1 MIFLVLNHVARFAD
15 DIVARNKFDAPSVL
29 DIENTNS
36 LDISSFNLNNK
47 AILYVHSK
55 QELQHQ

>member
-15 DIVARNKFDAPSVL
+15 DIVARNKFDAPTVL

-36 LDISSFNLNNK
+36 LDNISSFNFINK

-55 QELQHQ
+55 QELQS